1 MIRNIYIHHTAV
13 SYKKNPNQAPQTN
26 EYHKT
31 AIDENGNSKFHN
43 GEPSSLNYWIGYT
56 YEMNANGEII
66 QARKDGEEQAAQ
78 RGYNKESIS
87 IALDMDGD
95 VEYPTNAQLL
105 SLRNFLREKMTE
117 YKLTFDDVKFHRDVA
132 LYKSCPGL
140 QITRNRLFSDLF
152 KL

>member
-1 MIRNIYIHHTAV
+1 MIKTIYIHHTAV
-13 SYKKNPNQAPQTN
+13 SYEKNPNQAKQTN
-26 EYHKT
+26 QYHK
-31 AIDENGNSKFHN
+31 DQFGME
-43 GEPSSLNYWIGYT
+43 SSLGYFVGYT
-56 YEMNANGEII
+56 YEMNAMGEIL

-87 IALDMDGD
+87 ICLDMDGD
-95 VEYPTNAQLL
+95 AEYPTRTQLL
-105 SLRNFLREKMTE
+105 SLKNFLIDKMRE
-117 YKLTFDDVKFHRDVA
+117 YNLTLEDVKFHRDVA

>member
-1 MIRNIYIHHTAV
+1 MIRAIYIHHTAV
-13 SYKKNPNQAPQTN
+13 SYKKNPNQAKQTN
-26 EYHKT
+26 EYHK
-31 AIDENGNSKFHN
+31 AQFGME
-43 GEPSSLNYWIGYT
+43 SSLGYWIGYT
-56 YEMNANGEII
+56 YEMNAKGEII

-95 VEYPTNAQLL
+95 TEYPTKAQLF
-105 SLRNFLREKMTE
+105 SLKNFLKEKMCE
-117 YKLTFDDVKFHRDVA
+117 YNLTLDDVKFHRDVA